1 MGSPGHHSACGNR
14 FIFDVHPAGLQFKR
28 LIYAFKLAFGKEKES
43 AGADGDVSNFKALM
57 TTLAGTIGNGNIAGV
72 ATAITVGGPGLCFG
86 CGSSVF

>member
-1 MGSPGHHSACGNR
+1 
-14 FIFDVHPAGLQFKR
+14 
-28 LIYAFKLAFGKEKES
+28 
-43 AGADGDVSNFKALM
+43 M